1 MEYIL
6 YCDESSS
13 QGKIFTDFFGG
24 CILPA
29 TKQRAIEDALNLKK
43 QQLNLNAEVKW
54 TKVTE
59 NYLEKYIELIHLFF
73 DFVRAQDIH
82 IRIMF
87 RKTEDQYERNATPI
101 KDERYFK
108 LYYQFL
114 KHSFGFTTSKS
125 ITGEYYVHFLMDE
138 LPDHTERANAFKD
151 YLCALPMAPGMG
163 DTGLHIRMRDIG
175 EVHSHDHVI
184 LQCIDV
190 VLGAMY
196 FRLNQLHKE
205 KVEGTHRRGKRTIA
219 KEKLYK
225 AIHAEIET
233 IHPYFNIGVSTG
245 FRGCSHPHWES
256 VYEHWRF
263 VPKELFSE

>member
-125 ITGEYYVHFLMDE
+125 ITGEYYVHFLIGDDDNAVIIIKAQCFTIDFHIPIAIDGACVVVFQDLFPAIDGVDKIHNFMDGIGQGCGYCGQGKVS
-138 LPDHTERANAFKD
+138 LSASCGSLYDIQFV
-151 YLCALPMAPGMG
+151 LCQ
-163 DTGLHIRMRDIG
+163 H
-175 EVHSHDHVI
+175 
-184 LQCIDV
+184 
-190 VLGAMY
+190 
-196 FRLNQLHKE
+196 FRLDEFCQVFRSN
-205 KVEGTHRRGKRTIA
+205 HR
-219 KEKLYK
+219 
-225 AIHAEIET
+225 
-233 IHPYFNIGVSTG
+233 
-245 FRGCSHPHWES
+245 
-256 VYEHWRF
+256 
-263 VPKELFSE
+263 